1 MTNSYVS
8 LDVFKGE
15 GVMNIV
21 GDGGDGRLLSLLEN
35 VSRMV
40 DRYCNRHFYVLEA
53 PRRFD
58 GDGGTRLLLPDL
70 VSIDEGG
77 LRTDDDLDGV
87 FETTWGAERVRAA
100 AAKRRPGVARE
111 LWVAAL
117 HVRWRSQDSAGSE
130 RRWPAGSGTVQIA
143 GQWGWWRRLRR
154 AAGTVERVPDTEA
167 TAVAV
172 SDRDGIHAGVTVL
185 VDSEQM
191 YVRSYS
197 GGSLTVGA
205 GRERHG
211 GGRPMTPG
219 CRWTWFEYPGPVVE
233 AVVLPGV
240 AAPEAYGRCGGPAGG
255 RRRAGRGR
263 AADAGYVQEGRAGG
277 GGLMGGAVEE
287 AMDWAGVEAGDDPGA
302 TGADP
307 PSCFG
312 GRATGG
318 GAAVRVA
325 GAGAHAVG
333 ERVFGQH
340 QGSGAGGAGRW
351 RRRRSRRWAV
361 S

>member
-21 GDGGDGRLLSLLEN
+21 GDGGDGRLLSLLEG

-87 FETTWGAERVRAA
+87 FETMWGAGDYVLLPLNADPA
-100 AAKRRPGVARE
+100 SGGNPASRPYTSVA
-111 LWVAAL
+111 VSGS
-117 HVRWRSQDSAGSE
+117 VGSE
-130 RRWPAGSGTVQIA
+130 RRWPDGAGTVQIA
-143 GQWGWWRRLRR
+143 GQWGWWRHLRR

-172 SDRDGIHAGVTVL
+172 SDRAGIEAGVTML

-191 YVRSYS
+191 YVRSCN
-197 GGSLTVGA
+197 GVTLTVVRGVNGTESADHDA
-205 GRERHG
+205 GV
-211 GGRPMTPG
+211 PVDV
-219 CRWTWFEYPGPVVE
+219 FEYPGPVVE
-233 AVVLPGV
+233 AVVLQASRLQRRMAGAVGP
-240 AAPEAYGRCGGPAGG
+240 PE
-255 RRRAGRGR
+255 
-263 AADAGYVQEGRAGG
+263 GG
-277 GGLMGGAVEE
+277 GGLDEDVRLMLGMYRKA
-287 AMDWAGVEAGDDPGA
+287 ALGVG
-302 TGADP
+302 
-307 PSCFG
+307 
-312 GRATGG
+312 
-318 GAAVRVA
+318 V
-325 GAGAHAVG
+325 
-333 ERVFGQH
+333 
-340 QGSGAGGAGRW
+340 
-351 RRRRSRRWAV
+351 
-361 S
+361 

>member
-21 GDGGDGRLLSLLEN
+21 GDGGDGRLLSLLEG

-58 GDGGTRLLLPDL
+58 GDGRTRLLVPDL

-77 LRTDDDLDGV
+77 VRTDEDMDGV
-87 FETTWGAERVRAA
+87 FERTWGAEEYVLLPLNADPVSRGNSGS
-100 AAKRRPGVARE
+100 RPYTSLAV
-111 LWVAAL
+111 
-117 HVRWRSQDSAGSE
+117 SDSAGSE

-185 VDSEQM
+185 VVSEQM
-191 YVRSYS
+191 CVRSYS
-197 GGSLTVGA
+197 GGSLTVVRGVNGTEAAAHDA
-205 GRERHG
+205 GV
-211 GGRPMTPG
+211 PVDV
-219 CRWTWFEYPGPVVE
+219 FEYPGPVVE
-233 AVVLPGV
+233 AVALQASRLQRRMAGAVNP
-240 AAPEAYGRCGGPAGG
+240 PE
-255 RRRAGRGR
+255 
-263 AADAGYVQEGRAGG
+263 GG
-277 GGLMGGAVEE
+277 GGLDEDVRLMLGMYRKA
-287 AMDWAGVEAGDDPGA
+287 ALGVG
-302 TGADP
+302 
-307 PSCFG
+307 
-312 GRATGG
+312 
-318 GAAVRVA
+318 V
-325 GAGAHAVG
+325 
-333 ERVFGQH
+333 
-340 QGSGAGGAGRW
+340 
-351 RRRRSRRWAV
+351 
-361 S
+361 

>member
-21 GDGGDGRLLSLLEN
+21 GDGGDGRLLSLLEG

-53 PRRFD
+53 TRRFG
-58 GDGGTRLLLPDL
+58 GDGGGRLLLSDL

-87 FETTWGAERVRAA
+87 FETTWGAGDYVLLPLNADPVSRGNSGS
-100 AAKRRPGVARE
+100 RPYTSVA
-111 LWVAAL
+111 V
-117 HVRWRSQDSAGSE
+117 SDSAGSE
-130 RRWPAGSGTVQIA
+130 RWWPAGSGTVQIA
-143 GQWGWWRRLRR
+143 GQWGWWRHLRR

-197 GGSLTVGA
+197 GGSLTVVRGVNGTEAAAHDGGA
-205 GRERHG
+205 PVGVV
-211 GGRPMTPG
+211 
-219 CRWTWFEYPGPVVE
+219 EYPGPVVE
-233 AVVLPGV
+233 AVVLQASRLQRRMVGAVNP
-240 AAPEAYGRCGGPAGG
+240 PE
-255 RRRAGRGR
+255 
-263 AADAGYVQEGRAGG
+263 DG
-277 GGLMGGAVEE
+277 GGLDEDVRLMLGMYRKA
-287 AMDWAGVEAGDDPGA
+287 ALGVG
-302 TGADP
+302 
-307 PSCFG
+307 
-312 GRATGG
+312 
-318 GAAVRVA
+318 V
-325 GAGAHAVG
+325 
-333 ERVFGQH
+333 
-340 QGSGAGGAGRW
+340 
-351 RRRRSRRWAV
+351 
-361 S
+361 

>member
-21 GDGGDGRLLSLLEN
+21 GDGGDGRLLSLLEG

-53 PRRFD
+53 SRRFD

-87 FETTWGAERVRAA
+87 FETTWGAGDYVLLPANA
-100 AAKRRPGVARE
+100 DPASGGNPGARPYTSLAV
-111 LWVAAL
+111 
-117 HVRWRSQDSAGSE
+117 SDSAGSE
-130 RRWPAGSGTVQIA
+130 RWWPAGSGTVQIA
-143 GQWGWWRRLRR
+143 GQWGWWRHLRR

-197 GGSLTVGA
+197 GGSLTVVRGVNGTEAAAHDGGA
-205 GRERHG
+205 PVGVV
-211 GGRPMTPG
+211 
-219 CRWTWFEYPGPVVE
+219 EYPGPVVE
-233 AVVLPGV
+233 AVVLQASRLQRRMVGAVNP
-240 AAPEAYGRCGGPAGG
+240 PE
-255 RRRAGRGR
+255 
-263 AADAGYVQEGRAGG
+263 DG
-277 GGLMGGAVEE
+277 GGLDEDVRLMLGMYRKAALGMGV
-287 AMDWAGVEAGDDPGA
+287 
-302 TGADP
+302 
-307 PSCFG
+307 
-312 GRATGG
+312 
-318 GAAVRVA
+318 
-325 GAGAHAVG
+325 
-333 ERVFGQH
+333 
-340 QGSGAGGAGRW
+340 
-351 RRRRSRRWAV
+351 
-361 S
+361 